1 MMLKNREPLINMLVK
16 LMLAFVLLLSSF
28 PAIPVSADTDLNI
41 LTLLVDTGPYRIKLQ
56 WTDNLNIESS
66 YCIDKKTDSG
76 SFSQVA
82 TAYSHSYGSTLQW
95 TDSNVREGHTYTYR
109 IRYYVSSDKS
119 YTIYTNE
126 ASASVTSAV
135 KPSSLTVTTV
145 STSEIDLKWAYP
157 ATSSYDTVVERKGAG
172 ADWAAIATVSAGTNT
187 YSDSGL
193 MTNTTYYYRI
203 RAYAGSNIYSGAY
216 PGESGRWAVTKVGAS
231 GGLYGYA
238 SSSNAITLKWDD
250 SSNKTTYFDIQRKTS
265 DGSFITIKTVS
276 PGVSTYTD
284 IGLEQ
289 YKKYT
294 YRIGAKASYSGS
306 PDTANYTDEV
316 EVTCFYISPP
326 TGLTVKS
333 ALGADM
339 ELVWTDN
346 SSNETGFEI
355 WRKAGENGEWQQYG
369 QTERNV
375 NSFTDDDTLSDI
387 MYAYRVRAHM
397 LYNNSYSSFTNEA
410 SAWSMSLE
418 AATDLQYTRIS
429 DTEIKLVWADNSSRE
444 SGFAIERKTGVDG
457 EWVQIASLAANITTH
472 TDKSVQKGKKY
483 FYRIKTFDNIYFKSY
498 IYSEIIEIR
507 DNVTG
512 TPSDLSI
519 EALSSSQVKLTW
531 KDNSNNESGFKIE
544 RLNPS
549 SLYYEEIAR
558 VDTNVT
564 VYYDSGLTP
573 GTYYYYRIRAFDLSS
588 NTEYTREMNIRTPQ
602 HVSIKDVADSHWAFK
617 EIENLVSRDI
627 LKTNN
632 GYFKPSDKITR
643 GELASMLVT
652 AFGVEGTS
660 VGSFAD
666 VNSRHKY
673 YKQIMV
679 ADKMGIITVS
689 KNNYFY
695 PDSYVAREEM
705 AIFVARTLKTTGKP
719 LNGYEDSILDEFSD
733 KDDVS
738 RSALYSV
745 AAMLGE
751 GIMSAQTKNGE
762 QVIAPRGS
770 VTRADAAVVI
780 FKAMNRD

>member
-1 MMLKNREPLINMLVK
+1 MLKNIMGFINTAGIFI
-16 LMLAFVLLLSSF
+16 LAF
-28 PAIPVSADTDLNI
+28 III
-41 LTLLVDTGPYRIKLQ
+41 LTGLPAAAFADASLAVLTLTVDASPYRVRLQ

-66 YCIDKKTDSG
+66 YCIDRKTDSG

-82 TAYSHSYGSTLQW
+82 TAYSYAYGSSLQW
-95 TDSNVREGHTYTYR
+95 TDSNVKEGHTYTYR

-126 ASASVTSAV
+126 ASTAVTSV
-135 KPSSLTVTTV
+135 IKPNSLTVTAV
-145 STSEIDLKWAYP
+145 STSETDLKWTYP
-157 ATSSYDTVVERKGAG
+157 ATSSYDTVVERKGGG
-172 ADWAAIATVSAGTNT
+172 ADWAVVATVSSGTNT

-203 RAYAGSNIYSGAY
+203 RAYAGTNIYSGAY

-250 SSNKTTYFDIQRKTS
+250 SSNKTTYFDIQRKNS
-265 DGSFITIKTVS
+265 DGSFTTIKTVS

-294 YRIGAKASYSGS
+294 YRIGAKATSGGS
-306 PDTANYTDEV
+306 PETANYSDEV

-326 TGLTVKS
+326 AGLTVK
-333 ALGADM
+333 AVLGAEM
-339 ELVWTDN
+339 ELAWTDN

-355 WRKAGENGEWQQYG
+355 WRKAGEEGEWQQYG

-375 NSFTDDDTLSDI
+375 NSFTDDDTLPDI
-387 MYAYRVRAHM
+387 MYIYRVRAHM

-410 SAWSMSLE
+410 SAWTMSLDP
-418 AATDLQYTRIS
+418 ATDLQYTRLSGIG
-429 DTEIKLVWADNSSRE
+429 IKLVWADNSSRE
-444 SGFAIERKTGVDG
+444 SGFAVERKTGVDG

-472 TDKSVQKGKKY
+472 TDKSIQKGKKY
-483 FYRIKTFDNIYFKSY
+483 FYRIRTFDNVYFKSY
-498 IYSEIIEIR
+498 VYSEIIEIR
-507 DNVTG
+507 DDVTG

-519 EALSSSQVKLTW
+519 EAVSSSQVKLTW

-558 VDTNVT
+558 VDVNVT
-564 VYYDSGLTP
+564 SYYDSGLTP
-573 GTYYYYRIRAFDLSS
+573 GTYYYYRIRAFDLGS
-588 NTEYTREMNIRTPQ
+588 NTPYTREMNIRTPQ
-602 HVSIKDVADSHWAFK
+602 NVVIKDVADSHWAFK

-627 LKTNN
+627 LKTNEG
-632 GYFKPSDKITR
+632 GYFRPSDKITR

-652 AFGVEGTS
+652 AFGVEGTA

-695 PDSYVAREEM
+695 PDAYIAREEM
-705 AIFVARTLKTTGKP
+705 AIFVARTLKTTGEP
-719 LNGYEDSILDEFSD
+719 LNGHEDSILDEFSD

-745 AAMLGE
+745 ASMLGE

-780 FKAMNRD
+780 FRAMNRD